1 MKTSIR
7 SRKFTIGMVLF
18 LVIILLLSVSSAF
31 YLNKLS
37 GKTSA
42 ILKENHYSVVYARDM
57 SERLIS
63 INQELIKN
71 LLKSSNPD
79 TSLINSKFNQFES
92 SLKLE
97 KNNITELGEDKLA
110 LNIENGYTKYKSEVI
125 GYTKTPKQTEK
136 VTELQQSFEE
146 LNQQLMQL
154 SQMNENAIEEK
165 TNDAKLSAKKATL
178 QMTFIGTI
186 CFLIAYGYTFIFSS
200 YFNERFYSLYNGI
213 KEAKASNYR
222 HRFIINGSDELSEMS
237 ILVNEM
243 SEKINRTDPDLI
255 ETIGEQSKG
264 KMEIDEIEDLKIAL
278 SKMKMLEEEANELIS
293 RIENK
298 TKK

>member
-42 ILKENHYSVVYARDM
+42 ILKENHYSVVYARNM
-57 SERLIS
+57 SERLIY
-63 INQELIKN
+63 INQDLIKS
-71 LLKSSNPD
+71 LLKGSNTD
-79 TSLINSKFNQFES
+79 TSTINLAFNQFEN

-97 KNNITELGEDKLA
+97 KNNITEIGEDKLA
-110 LNIENGYTKYKSEVI
+110 LSIDNYYIKYNSEVI
-125 GYTKTPKQTEK
+125 AYIKMPKQADK
-136 VTELQQSFEE
+136 VAELQLSFEY

-186 CFLIAYGYTFIFSS
+186 CFLIAYGYTFIFAS
-200 YFNERFYSLYNGI
+200 YFNERFYTLYNGV
-213 KEAKASNYR
+213 KEVKSSNYK
-222 HRFIINGSDELSEMS
+222 HRFIINGDDELSEMA

-243 SEKINRTDPDLI
+243 ADKINKTDPDLI
-255 ETIGEQSKG
+255 ETIGKQPKKVIEF
-264 KMEIDEIEDLKIAL
+264 EEIEKLKGAIA
-278 SKMKMLEEEANELIS
+278 KMRALEEEANNIIS

-298 TKK
+298 SKK

>member
-42 ILKENHYSVVYARDM
+42 ILKENHYSVVYARNM
-57 SERLIS
+57 SERLIY
-63 INQELIKN
+63 INQDLIKS
-71 LLKSSNPD
+71 LLKGSNPD
-79 TSLINSKFNQFES
+79 TSTINLAFNQFEN

-97 KNNITELGEDKLA
+97 KNNITEIGEDKLA
-110 LNIENGYTKYKSEVI
+110 LSIDNYYIKYKSEVI
-125 GYTKTPKQTEK
+125 AYIKRPKQADK
-136 VTELQQSFEE
+136 VAELQLSFEY
-146 LNQQLMQL
+146 LNQQLMKL

-186 CFLIAYGYTFIFSS
+186 CFLIAYGYTFIFAS
-200 YFNERFYSLYNGI
+200 YFNERFYTLYNGV
-213 KEAKASNYR
+213 KEVKSSNYK
-222 HRFIINGSDELSEMS
+222 HRFTINGDDELSEMA

-243 SEKINRTDPDLI
+243 ANKINKIDPDLI
-255 ETIGEQSKG
+255 ETIGKQPKKVIEF
-264 KMEIDEIEDLKIAL
+264 EEIEKLKGAIA
-278 SKMKMLEEEANELIS
+278 KMRALEEEANNIIS

-298 TKK
+298 SKK